1 LTINSDLMKDLN
13 AIGNFTQNGRL
24 TNRNDKGLI
33 LNNKSSFNLINN
45 GFVSPTHILIKHD
58 SALTEK

>member
-1 LTINSDLMKDLN
+1 MKDLN